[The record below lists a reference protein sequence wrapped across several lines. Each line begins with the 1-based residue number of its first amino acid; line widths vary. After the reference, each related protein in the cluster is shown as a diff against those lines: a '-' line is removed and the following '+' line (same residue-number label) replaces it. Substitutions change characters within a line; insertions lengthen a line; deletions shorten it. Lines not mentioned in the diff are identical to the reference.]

1 LQGIIWDKLIRRSK
15 LLADNTGT
23 SGIDENIAGL
33 LCYLF
38 GIISGL
44 IFFFID
50 KRPFVKFHAMQ
61 SIILSVVLF
70 VVYIILTLIPILGWI
85 IMGLVGLGSFILW
98 VLLMV
103 KAYQG
108 QKWKL
113 PVLGNLAEQWAVK

>member
-1 LQGIIWDKLIRRSK
+1 
-15 LLADNTGT
+15 LADNAGT

-38 GIISGL
+38 GLISGL

-61 SIILSVVLF
+61 SIILTVVLF
-70 VVYIILTLIPILGWI
+70 VVYIILSIIPILGWI
-85 IMGLVGLGSFILW
+85 VMGLVGIGSFILW
-98 VLLMV
+98 ILLMV